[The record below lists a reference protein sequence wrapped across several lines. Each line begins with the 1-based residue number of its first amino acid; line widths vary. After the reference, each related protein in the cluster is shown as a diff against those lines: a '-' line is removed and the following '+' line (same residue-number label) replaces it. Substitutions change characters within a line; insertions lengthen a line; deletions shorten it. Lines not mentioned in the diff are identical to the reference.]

1 MAEYSVFSFP
11 EKQKLMNSFGR
22 LFRISIYG
30 ESHGNQV
37 GVLIDGCPAGLAITE
52 DDFSEDILR
61 RKSGAK
67 GTTPRIEDD
76 KPTLVSGVFNG
87 YTTGAPLLIS
97 FQNKNTKSEDY
108 KDLFSFP
115 RPGHADFTAKM
126 KYGGFN
132 DYRGGGHF
140 SGRLTLGLVAAGV
153 IAKKLI
159 KQVHIT
165 AKLIEAGGDTDI
177 EKAIDKAIQS
187 NDSIGGIVECSAENI
202 SVGLGEPF
210 FDSLESLLSHAVFSI
225 PAIKGIEFGSGFKA
239 ASMFGSEHN
248 DSIIDSTGRTIS
260 NYAGGINGG
269 ITNGNP
275 LIFRIAVKPTSS
287 IAKTQNTLNLKTGKQ
302 EELQVKGRHDAC
314 IALRVPVVLEAV
326 TAIVL
331 TDLMLIE
338 QKIPKVIS
346 ENSAR

>member
-1 MAEYSVFSFP
+1 
-11 EKQKLMNSFGR
+11 MNSFGR
-22 LFRISIYG
+22 LFRVNIYG

-37 GVLIDGCPAGLAITE
+37 GVLIDGCPAGLSISEEDFTE
-52 DDFSEDILR
+52 DLLR

-76 KPTLVSGVFNG
+76 KPSIESGVFNG
-87 YTTGAPLLIS
+87 YTTGAPILIS
-97 FQNKNTKSEDY
+97 FQNKNTQSKDY
-108 KDLFSFP
+108 KNLISFP

-126 KYGGFN
+126 KFGGFN

-159 KQVHIT
+159 HQIQVK
-165 AKLIEAGGDTDI
+165 ARLIEAGGESDI
-177 EKAIDKAIQS
+177 EKAIDQAIS
-187 NDSIGGIVECSAENI
+187 NEDSIGGIVECSAENL

-210 FDSLESLLSHAVFSI
+210 FDSLESLLSYVVFSI

-239 ASMFGSEHN
+239 ARMFGSEHN
-248 DSIIDSTGRTIS
+248 DPIVDSTGRTIT

-269 ITNGNP
+269 ISNGNP
-275 LIFRIAVKPTSS
+275 LIFRVAVKPTSS
-287 IAKTQNTLNLKTGKQ
+287 ISKEQQTVNLDTGKK
-302 EELQVKGRHDAC
+302 EKLTVKGRHDAC
-314 IALRVPVVLEAV
+314 IALRVPVVLEAA

-331 TDLMLIE
+331 TDLMLLE
-338 QKIPKVIS
+338 GNIPRVIN
-346 ENSAR
+346 ENSGR